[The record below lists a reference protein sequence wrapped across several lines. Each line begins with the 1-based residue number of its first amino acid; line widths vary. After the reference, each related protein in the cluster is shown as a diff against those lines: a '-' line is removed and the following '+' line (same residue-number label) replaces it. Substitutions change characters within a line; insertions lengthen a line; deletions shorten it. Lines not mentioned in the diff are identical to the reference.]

1 MRKLKLLL
9 LGLLCTCQF
18 LWAQTQIKGKVTD
31 SKDGSPLQG
40 VTVSIKNTSL
50 ATTTGPDGSFS
61 INASPNAIL
70 QFSSVGFQTFEVK
83 AKDNLSVGLIQGDNS
98 LSEVIVV
105 GYGTKLKR
113 ELTGSVARVSA
124 KELANTPVTS
134 FENALQGRA
143 AGVFIEQQNGKLGQ
157 GIKVRVRG
165 SASVSAGNEPFYVVD
180 GIPLITSDLSSNG
193 ATTSPLADINPNDI
207 ESVEI
212 LKDASA
218 SAIYGSRA
226 SNGVVLITTKKGKAG
241 KTKIDFGFFTGQQ
254 DPTNTVE
261 FLNAEEY
268 VNYFRQGAKG
278 AAKQDFK
285 LGLYPTLQAAMTAE
299 STFVESRLLRYSAG
313 NTDYQTYKVN
323 TNWQDL
329 AFQDAPIS

>member
-9 LGLLCTCQF
+9 LGLLCTSQF

-70 QFSSVGFQTFEVK
+70 QFSSVGFQTLEVK

-134 FENALQGRA
+134 FENALQG
-143 AGVFIEQQNGKLGQ
+143 
-157 GIKVRVRG
+157 
-165 SASVSAGNEPFYVVD
+165 
-180 GIPLITSDLSSNG
+180 
-193 ATTSPLADINPNDI
+193 
-207 ESVEI
+207 
-212 LKDASA
+212 
-218 SAIYGSRA
+218 
-226 SNGVVLITTKKGKAG
+226 
-241 KTKIDFGFFTGQQ
+241 
-254 DPTNTVE
+254 
-261 FLNAEEY
+261 
-268 VNYFRQGAKG
+268 
-278 AAKQDFK
+278 
-285 LGLYPTLQAAMTAE
+285 
-299 STFVESRLLRYSAG
+299 
-313 NTDYQTYKVN
+313 
-323 TNWQDL
+323 
-329 AFQDAPIS
+329 